1 MPVHRRPGL
10 DASRLDGVLSLDL
23 DRGVAG
29 IDLAQES
36 FVDAYALVGLACFI
50 ASAARDGL
58 PVRVVLPEDPDVRSW
73 LSRMHLGTVSTRS
86 GRGSRE
92 PSQGSPN
99 ATGGTP

>member
-1 MPVHRRPGL
+1 MPIHRRPGL

-50 ASAARDGL
+50 ASAARRIMLKL
-58 PVRVVLPEDPDVRSW
+58 PIRLMLMTR
-73 LSRMHLGTVSTRS
+73 LKASRLAADS
-86 GRGSRE
+86 
-92 PSQGSPN
+92 
-99 ATGGTP
+99 